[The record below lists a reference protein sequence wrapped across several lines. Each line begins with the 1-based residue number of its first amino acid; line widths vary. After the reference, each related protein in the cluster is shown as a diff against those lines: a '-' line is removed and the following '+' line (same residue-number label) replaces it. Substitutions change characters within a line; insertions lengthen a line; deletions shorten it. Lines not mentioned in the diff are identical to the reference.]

1 MGFNTRW
8 DVSKTKRQLYNR
20 AAWNTIDAMM
30 SARAQ
35 SKQQLYNQASRVI
48 LKLVVDP
55 RNVTQNLEVKSKKV
69 KKSTLQ
75 VKVIPQKCT
84 SLQVDFKINYL
95 SNVTK

>member
-1 MGFNTRW
+1 
-8 DVSKTKRQLYNR
+8 
-20 AAWNTIDAMM
+20 MM

-69 KKSTLQ
+69 KKKY
-75 VKVIPQKCT
+75 VT
-84 SLQVDFKINYL
+84 SK
-95 SNVTK
+95 SNSPKMYFVTSRFQNKLLK